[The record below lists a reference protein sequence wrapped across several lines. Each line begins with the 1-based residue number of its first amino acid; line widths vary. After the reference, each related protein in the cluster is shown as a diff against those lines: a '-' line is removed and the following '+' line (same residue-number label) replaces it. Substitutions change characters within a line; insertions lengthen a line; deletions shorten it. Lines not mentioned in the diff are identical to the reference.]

1 MKRAL
6 VERARHFLIFASQSH
21 WLYYLI
27 LFVALSYARW
37 LNGPVIVSL
46 IGLMLGDSFNAWE
59 RQFRRAEEMTKV
71 SGVNKE
77 KRAFVPNNDSVLA
90 LYGRNGYSVLAQV
103 NQFFGKWIRV
113 SGMFEGATESLSDET
128 IHVSLLLRDGQR
140 INLHFSAERH
150 SEISGL
156 VKGQTIKA
164 VSRIEPVPNYGG
176 GWFVFAGSE
185 ILSVKPRRSYVLQS
199 ALLAEGQ

>member
-90 LYGRNGYSVLAQV
+90 LYGRSGYSMLARV
-103 NQFFGKWIRV
+103 NQFYGKWIRV
-113 SGMFEGATESLSDET
+113 SGMFDGATESLNDET
-128 IHVSLLLRDGQR
+128 IHVSLLLGNGQR
-140 INLHFSAERH
+140 INLHFSAESH
-150 SEISGL
+150 SEISCL
-156 VKGQTIKA
+156 VNGQTIT
-164 VSRIEPVPNYGG
+164 VGIPN
-176 GWFVFAGSE
+176 
-185 ILSVKPRRSYVLQS
+185 
-199 ALLAEGQ
+199 